1 MNPFAVF
8 ARLLAPRV
16 TPEAI
21 RLEIF
26 LLGARHRGEPLGGA
40 LLELRSAG
48 LAPDR
53 GRLLRAVV
61 HQLS

>member
-1 MNPFAVF
+1 MNPFAVI

-16 TPEAI
+16 SPEAI

-26 LLGARHRGEPLGGA
+26 LLGARHRGEALGGA
-40 LLELRSAG
+40 LLELKSAG

-61 HQLS
+61 AQLS